1 MEYDGSYIGQL
12 RTDDCIEYPPRIARY
27 LRAQR
32 IVTKVHR
39 EACWLGFKTGIAV
52 SAWVVGLVAFACWLA
67 WQ

>member
-32 IVTKVHR
+32 IVTKVHQ
-39 EACWLGFKTGIAV
+39 EACQLGAKLLRRAKAPG
-52 SAWVVGLVAFACWLA
+52 SAND
-67 WQ
+67 